1 MPSSKTSLTTPDV
14 PVRAKHPIGRPTKY
28 REEYCK
34 QVVALGKDGKSQ
46 VQIACALNIDP
57 ASLRDWAKKYPAFA
71 LALTRAHAES
81 QSWWERKGQESLGEK
96 SFQALVWK
104 VSMQARFRDD
114 YTERKEISGGLT
126 IVLPDDVKAG
136 L

>member
-1 MPSSKTSLTTPDV
+1 MTESVAPKP
-14 PVRAKHPIGRPTKY
+14 KHAGGRPTKY
-28 REEYCK
+28 RPEYCQQLIEQSAK
-34 QVVALGKDGKSQ
+34 GWSLAENAHS
-46 VQIACALNIDP
+46 LNVNRSTID
-57 ASLRDWAKKYPAFA
+57 LWAKDHQEFHE
-71 LALTRAHAES
+71 ALTRAKIAE
-81 QSWWERKGQESLGEK
+81 QTWWERKGRESLGEK
-96 SFQALVWK
+96 TFQPLVWK

>member
-1 MPSSKTSLTTPDV
+1 MTASKL
-14 PVRAKHPIGRPTKY
+14 KHPIGRPTKY